1 MKNILLLILV
11 LLCLVQVCLIKAQQ
25 NKITDLENTL
35 WIKEQVILNISEK
48 DDRI

>member
-11 LLCLVQVCLIKAQQ
+11 LLCLFQVCLIKAQQ
-25 NKITDLENTL
+25 DKITDLENTL

>member
-11 LLCLVQVCLIKAQQ
+11 LLCFVQVCLIKAQQ

-35 WIKEQVILNISEK
+35 WIKEQVILNISK
-48 DDRI
+48 NDRI